1 VSAQPEDIFEI
12 TIRRMASADLDDVLD
27 IEYDSYSMPWGEAT
41 FRGLLRRSDAELL
54 VAEAAGMLIGYAA
67 CWFVVDQGELG
78 NVAVARAWR
87 HRGIGA
93 RLVAAAIAR
102 AATRGVRELF
112 LEVRPSNVTAQ
123 RLYERFGFEP
133 VGRRRNY
140 YVAPSEDAIVM
151 RRLIQSP
158 QSGDD

>member
-12 TIRRMASADLDDVLD
+12 TIRRMASSDLDDVLD

-78 NVAVARAWR
+78 NVAVARGWR

-93 RLVAAAIAR
+93 RLVSAAIAR
-102 AATRGVRELF
+102 AAKRGVRELF
-112 LEVRPSNVTAQ
+112 LEVRPSNPTAQ

-151 RRLIQSP
+151 RRLIQSR
-158 QSGDD
+158 QSGDE